1 MRSGA
6 ITVRPSGFFQP
17 EAILARNL
25 FGATPAEIVSCVA
38 SRTCCLSRRATFTP
52 SGSSQAFSV
61 TSRYASSIDSGSTSG
76 VTARNSSK
84 TVVDTRLYFDM
95 SGRTT
100 TSCGQ
105 LRSAARHRHRRADA
119 ERARLVAGRGDDA
132 ALADAAAD
140 DDRLAAQ
147 ARVVALLDR
156 RVECV
161 HVEMEDAPQGHGLRS
176 ILSRDSPFFRCVR
189 RRIGLGAGGAASAD
203 AQLAVRG
210 DDGRSARPT

>member
-1 MRSGA
+1 M
-6 ITVRPSGFFQP
+6 TVSPSGFFQP

-52 SGSSQAFSV
+52 SGSFQAFSV

-84 TVVDTRLYFDM
+84 TVFDTRMYFDM

-105 LRSAARHRHRRADA
+105 LRSAADIDIADRTPKARA
-119 ERARLVAGRGDDA
+119 
-132 ALADAAAD
+132 
-140 DDRLAAQ
+140 
-147 ARVVALLDR
+147 
-156 RVECV
+156 
-161 HVEMEDAPQGHGLRS
+161 S
-176 ILSRDSPFFRCVR
+176 
-189 RRIGLGAGGAASAD
+189 
-203 AQLAVRG
+203 
-210 DDGRSARPT
+210 

>member
-38 SRTCCLSRRATFTP
+38 SRTCCFSRRATFTP
-52 SGSSQAFSV
+52 SGSFQLFSV

-100 TSCGQ
+100 TRCGQ
-105 LRSAARHRHRRADA
+105 LRSAVDIGIA
-119 ERARLVAGRGDDA
+119 ERTPKAR
-132 ALADAAAD
+132 
-140 DDRLAAQ
+140 
-147 ARVVALLDR
+147 
-156 RVECV
+156 
-161 HVEMEDAPQGHGLRS
+161 
-176 ILSRDSPFFRCVR
+176 
-189 RRIGLGAGGAASAD
+189 AS
-203 AQLAVRG
+203 
-210 DDGRSARPT
+210 